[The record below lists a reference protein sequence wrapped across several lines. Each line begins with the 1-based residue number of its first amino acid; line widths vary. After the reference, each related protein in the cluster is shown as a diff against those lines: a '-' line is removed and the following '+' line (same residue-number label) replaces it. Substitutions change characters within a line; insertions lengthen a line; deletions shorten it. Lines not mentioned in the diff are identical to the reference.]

1 MKSHYIVFPAPHQVE
16 VRTEEIAPPGPGQL
30 LCAAAKSL
38 ISAGTELNC
47 LRGVFDPGTNWA
59 DMVRYPFRPGYSM
72 VARVVEVGPGVT
84 ALKAGDRITS
94 RTPHGQF
101 FLLPATD
108 AYHVPDGPTDEE
120 ATWARLAGTT
130 QLGARRAGLQFGE
143 SVAVIGLGILGQL
156 VVQYMALAGARRVIA
171 VDLSEARLALALAH
185 GATHAVQADAASA
198 RDPIAE
204 ITAGRM
210 LDVVFDV
217 TGHPAVLAAAV
228 GLLHRF
234 GRLVLLGDT
243 STPTQQVL
251 GPGVVSNSLAVLGIH
266 GTAHPDVSSDFAP
279 WSRPEM
285 YDLFFDYLAQGRMR
299 VADLVTHRYSPL
311 DAPAAYDMLLRDRS
325 SALAVILDWTLL

>member
-1 MKSHYIVFPAPHQVE
+1 MKSLYVVFPAPVQVE
-16 VRTEEIAPPGPGQL
+16 VREEEVAAPGPGQV
-30 LCAAAKSL
+30 LCVATRSL

-84 ALKAGDRITS
+84 ALKVGDRITS
-94 RTPHGQF
+94 RTPHSHYF
-101 FLLPATD
+101 ILPEAD
-108 AYHVPDGPTDEE
+108 AYRLPDGPTDEE

-130 QLGARRAGLQFGE
+130 QLGARRAKLEFGE

-156 VVQYMALAGARRVIA
+156 VVQYVALAGARRVIA
-171 VDLSEARLALALAH
+171 VDLNPTRLAWARSH
-185 GATHAVQADAASA
+185 GATHVIAADAASA
-198 RDPIAE
+198 RAAIAE

-217 TGHPAVLAAAV
+217 TGHPAVLSAAL

-243 STPTQQVL
+243 PVPTQQRL
-251 GPGVVSNSLAVLGIH
+251 GAGVVSNSLAILGIH
-266 GTAHPDVSSDFAP
+266 GTAHPDASSDFAP

-311 DAPAAYDMLLRDRS
+311 DAPAAYDMLLRNPAD
-325 SALAVILDWTLL
+325 ALGVIFDWTLL

>member
-1 MKSHYIVFPAPHQVE
+1 MKSQTIVFPAPNQVE
-16 VRTEEIAPPGPGQL
+16 VRDEEIAGPGPGEV
-30 LCAAAKSL
+30 LCAATKSL

-47 LRGVFDPGTNWA
+47 LRGRFDPGTNWA
-59 DMVRYPFRPGYSM
+59 SMVRYPFRPGYSM
-72 VARVVEVGPGVT
+72 VAHVVAIGEDVT
-84 ALKAGDRITS
+84 TLQEGDRITS

-101 FLLPATD
+101 FCLPASD
-108 AYHVPDGPTDEE
+108 AYRLPDGPTDEE

-171 VDLSEARLALALAH
+171 VDLNPGRLALARAH
-185 GATHAVQADAASA
+185 GATHAVAADAAAA
-198 RDPIAE
+198 REPIAE
-204 ITAGRM
+204 ITGSRM

-243 STPTQQVL
+243 PTPTQQVL
-251 GPGVVSNSLAVLGIH
+251 GPGVLSNSLTILGIH
-266 GTAHPDVSSDFAP
+266 GTAHPDAGSEFAP

-299 VADLVTHRYSPL
+299 VADLVTQRYSPL
-311 DAPAAYDMLLRDRS
+311 DAPAAYDLLLHDPTA
-325 SALAVILDWTLL
+325 ALGVILDWEKL

>member
-1 MKSHYIVFPAPHQVE
+1 MDSHYIVFPTPNQVE
-16 VRTEEIAPPGPGQL
+16 VCQEEVGPPGPGQV
-30 LCAAAKSL
+30 LCAATKSL

-47 LRGVFDPGTNWA
+47 LRGHFDPGTNWA
-59 DMVRYPFRPGYSM
+59 DMMRYPFRPGYSM
-72 VARVVEVGPGVT
+72 IARVIEAGPGVT
-84 ALKAGDRITS
+84 SLKAGDRITS
-94 RTPHGQF
+94 RTPHSQF
-101 FLLPATD
+101 FALAAAD
-108 AYHVPDGPTDEE
+108 AYRIPDGPTDEV

-171 VDLSEARLALALAH
+171 VDLNPQRLALARAH
-185 GATHAVQADAASA
+185 GATHAVATDAASA
-198 RDPIAE
+198 RDAVAE

-217 TGHPAVLAAAV
+217 TGHPAVLSAAM

-243 STPTQQVL
+243 PTPTQQVL
-251 GPGVVSNSLAVLGIH
+251 GPGVVSNSLAILGIH
-266 GTAHPDVSSDFAP
+266 GTAHPDAWSELAP

-285 YDLFFDYLAQGRMR
+285 LDLFFDYLAQGRMR
-299 VADLVTHRYSPL
+299 VADLVTHRYAPP
-311 DAPAAYDMLLRDRS
+311 DAPAAYDMLLRDPA
-325 SALAVILDWTLL
+325 SALGVILDWTAL